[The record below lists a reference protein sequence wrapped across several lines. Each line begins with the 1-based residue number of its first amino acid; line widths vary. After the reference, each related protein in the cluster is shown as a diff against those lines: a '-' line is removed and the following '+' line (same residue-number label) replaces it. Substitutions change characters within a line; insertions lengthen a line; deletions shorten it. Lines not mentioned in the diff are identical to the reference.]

1 MDRELLRQS
10 IEANTHFTFARSGG
24 PGGQN
29 VNKVNTK
36 VFASCALMALE
47 GITSTEKYR
56 IIERLQSRLDA
67 EQNLVIS
74 VEQERS
80 QYRNREIALAQI
92 ETLIARMAKPE
103 KRRIPTKPSKSAKLE
118 RLTKKKHHATL
129 KASRSTPS
137 LD

>member
-1 MDRELLRQS
+1 MNIEILRQS
-10 IEANTHFTFARSGG
+10 IAANTRFTFARSGG

-36 VFASCALMALE
+36 VFASCSLGDLE
-47 GITSTEKYR
+47 GITSTEKNR
-56 IIERLQSRLDA
+56 IIDRLHTRLDA
-67 EQNLVIS
+67 EQHLVIS

-80 QYRNREIALAQI
+80 QYRNREIALVQI
-92 ETLIARMAKPE
+92 ETLICRVAKPE

-129 KASRSTPS
+129 KATRSSPF